1 MSFVLSKLCLLFINQ
16 LGRFD
21 DANSSC
27 IWSDKMK
34 NDKPKSSDDE
44 RKSSSAESSL
54 QIISLK
60 GFLKTVFKHLL
71 TFKENSATS

>member
-1 MSFVLSKLCLLFINQ
+1 MSFVISKLFLLFINQ

-27 IWSDKMK
+27 ICSDKMK

-44 RKSSSAESSL
+44 CKSSSAEASL
-54 QIISLK
+54 QMLSPKI
-60 GFLKTVFKHLL
+60 FFKDC
-71 TFKENSATS
+71 FKKFSHI